1 MWRAVSPFSLCP
13 ARAWLDMTEP
23 TVRMI
28 WMAVLLA
35 PAFREWT
42 VKMSWREILRLPLPD
57 LPVDHVRLI
66 LLEMES
72 LVQVNFQNI
81 DMFILVFLYVK
92 SF

>member
-1 MWRAVSPFSLCP
+1 MLRAVSPFSLCP

-42 VKMSWREILRLPLPD
+42 VKMSWREILRLPLRD
-57 LPVDHVRLI
+57 LPVDHVHLI
-66 LLEMES
+66 
-72 LVQVNFQNI
+72 
-81 DMFILVFLYVK
+81 
-92 SF
+92 